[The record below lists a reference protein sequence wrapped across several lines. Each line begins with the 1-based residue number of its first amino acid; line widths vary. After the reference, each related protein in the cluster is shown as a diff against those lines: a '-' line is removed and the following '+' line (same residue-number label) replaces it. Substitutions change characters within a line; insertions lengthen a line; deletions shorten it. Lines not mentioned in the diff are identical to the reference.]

1 MRAQPARAHRRCRR
15 MNQGVRVLVLSET
28 DEVRQVVARV
38 LRICNYVV
46 AEARSP
52 REAMAAEEC
61 DVALIDV
68 AKRNEDVNAVARH
81 LLAVGTANGA
91 LFFDGSSIEI
101 AARSLRTLLRDV
113 REAVVRFRG

>member
-1 MRAQPARAHRRCRR
+1 
-15 MNQGVRVLVLSET
+15 MNHGVRVLVLSET
-28 DEVRQVVARV
+28 DEVRQVVARA
-38 LRICNYVV
+38 LRICEYVV
-46 AEARSP
+46 IDAGTP
-52 REAMAAEEC
+52 REAMAAQEC

-68 AKRNEDVNAVARH
+68 AKRNEDIDAVARQ
-81 LLAVGTANGA
+81 LLTSGSVRGA